1 MNENNNEQ
9 PKNEQPKKPGF
20 FSKVWGGIKKSGWYV
35 VAVCA
40 GAAAGAGGTIAMQK
54 CGSTPAPAAPAV

>member
-20 FSKVWGGIKKSGWYV
+20 WGGIKKFGWYI

-40 GAAAGAGGTIAMQK
+40 GAAAGAGGTIAAQK
-54 CGSTPAPAAPAV
+54 CGSAPAAPTPAV